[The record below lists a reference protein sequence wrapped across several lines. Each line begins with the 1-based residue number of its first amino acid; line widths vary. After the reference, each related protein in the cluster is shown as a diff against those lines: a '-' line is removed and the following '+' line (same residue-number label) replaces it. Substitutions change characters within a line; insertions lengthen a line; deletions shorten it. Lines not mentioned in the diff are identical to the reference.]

1 MGNANNNTSYA
12 WLAAVLSGSL
22 TEDGATAGNYLRKG
36 FCPFQLYQQ
45 VLPGFFFFR
54 DGGAHED
61 SELVLERV
69 FVL

>member
-1 MGNANNNTSYA
+1 MELLWAINSEKVFALSSY
-12 WLAAVLSGSL
+12 
-22 TEDGATAGNYLRKG
+22 TNRFYPT
-36 FCPFQLYQQ
+36 
-45 VLPGFFFFR
+45 FFR